1 MAVPAVPGFI
11 DTIRNGFD
19 LLFEQTND
27 AITWTSEIGWGGG
40 TGGSFDILNYSYRR
54 EATKSG
60 NLINGFEALAISAF
74 FGAARMIAE
83 DIAKL
88 PLNIYTLDAQE
99 NKIKINRQHPLYS
112 VISLSP
118 DGKSTAQEFWEVIIV
133 WTLVWG
139 NGYAL
144 IDMDDEGNL
153 RSLQLIKP
161 TRVSLKKRRGEITYR
176 VFKNIADDMSDGEPD
191 EFSDMEMF
199 HLRGIGDEDTGWP
212 IVNFGRESFGIT
224 LATQTLQSNMFSNG
238 MNLGGTLETDVKMEP
253 DHREGMAKEWS
264 ATYGGIQNINKT
276 AILDD
281 GLKYKPYGI
290 KATDAE
296 LLETRK
302 FQIMEVARWFRIPGH
317 KLGINDSATLNN
329 IEQENLKYLN
339 ETLSPWMNRIVNNIY
354 RKFLFFDPNI
364 LVEYDT
370 KELTMTDSETR
381 AKFWSDLIDSG
392 VATPNMG
399 ARDFGLPVHP
409 EGDKYYMSEN
419 VQSVEEIEADLALK
433 RIELEER
440 QKQLDAPDEVED
452 ENTGH
457 DDDNTDHDDDDDN
470 TGHKDENTGHK
481 DENTGHEKHKKENT
495 GNKLDITQDVLGS
508 GLQYLLKSALQI
520 VINREIKHYEDH
532 EAMIKKL
539 GDKFDESKNKEQQ
552 KRFTKKIVENYVE
565 TIEPYLTKLDMA
577 MPKDYFAKWIEYR
590 AVNWEDEKAM
600 LMANDL
606 IKHYMQIS
614 NHPSGLYTLKG
625 HDGRLTNVEIDA
637 KGILR
642 EL

>member
-1 MAVPAVPGFI
+1 MLVPQFI
-11 DTIRNGFD
+11 ESIRNGFE

-27 AITWTSEIGWGGG
+27 LGITWTSEIGWGNGG
-40 TGGSFDILNYSYRR
+40 GAFDILNYSQR
-54 EATKSG
+54 ALPTKSG
-60 NLINGFEALAISAF
+60 NVMNGFEALAISAF

-88 PLNIYTLDAQE
+88 PINIFTLDAQG
-99 NKIKINRQHPLYS
+99 NKVEINRGHAIYS

-118 DGKSTAQEFWEVIIV
+118 DGKRTAQEFWEVLIV
-133 WTLVWG
+133 WCLVWG

-144 IDMDDEGNL
+144 IDMDENGEL

-161 TRVSLKKRRGEITYR
+161 TRVSLRKHRGEITYR
-176 VFKNIADDMSDGEPD
+176 VFKNVVDDFSSGQPD

-212 IVNFGRESFGIT
+212 IVNFGRESLGIT
-224 LATQTLQSNMFSNG
+224 LATQTLQANMFSNG
-238 MNLGGTLETDVKMEP
+238 MNLGGTLETDAKLEP
-253 DHREGMAKEWS
+253 DHREGMGKEWS
-264 ATYGGIQNINKT
+264 ATYGGVNNINKT

-281 GLKYKPYGI
+281 GLKYKPYAI

-302 FQIMEVARWFRIPGH
+302 FQISEVARWFRIQPH
-317 KLGINDSATLNN
+317 KLGLMDKASLDN

-339 ETLSPWMNRIVNNIY
+339 ETLSPWMNRIINNIE
-354 RKFLFFDPNI
+354 RKLLFFDPNI
-364 LVEYDT
+364 IVEYDT

-392 VATPNMG
+392 VATPNM
-399 ARDFGLPVHP
+399 ASKDLGLPTHP
-409 EGDKYYMSEN
+409 EGDKYYMSQN
-419 VQSVEEIEADLALK
+419 TKALEEIGVDVDLK

-440 QKQLDAPDEVED
+440 QKGLDEPDEPD
-452 ENTGH
+452 E
-457 DDDNTDHDDDDDN
+457 NTDHDDDDPD
-470 TGHKDENTGHK
+470 KDDENTGHK
-481 DENTGHEKHKKENT
+481 DENTGHNTGHEKHKKENT
-495 GNKLDITQDVLGS
+495 ANKLDITQDVLGS

-520 VINREIKHYEDH
+520 VINRESKHYKERDAMKIKH
-532 EAMIKKL
+532 
-539 GDKFDESKNKEQQ
+539 GDKFDESKNKEQE
-552 KRFTKKIVENYVE
+552 KRFNQKIVDNYIE

-577 MPKDYFAKWIEYR
+577 MPKDYFSKWIEYR

-625 HDGRLTNVEIDA
+625 HDGRLTNVEIDE
-637 KGILR
+637 KGVLR

>member
-1 MAVPAVPGFI
+1 MAVPGFI

-19 LLFEQTND
+19 LLFEQTHE
-27 AITWTSEIGWGGG
+27 AITWTSETGWGGG
-40 TGGSFDILNYSYRR
+40 GGSFDILNYSYRR

-60 NLINGFEALAISAF
+60 NVINGFEALAISAF

-99 NKIKINRQHPLYS
+99 NKVKINRSHPLYS

-118 DGKSTAQEFWEVIIV
+118 DGKRTAQEFWEVIIV

-144 IDMDDEGNL
+144 IDMDEDGNL

-161 TRVSLKKRRGEITYR
+161 TRVSLKKRHGEITYQ
-176 VFKNIADDMSDGEPD
+176 VFKNVADDMSDGAPD

-224 LATQTLQSNMFSNG
+224 LATQTLQSNMFANG
-238 MNLGGTLETDVKMEP
+238 MNLGGTLETDTKMEP
-253 DHREGMAKEWS
+253 EHRAGMAKEWS
-264 ATYGGIQNINKT
+264 ATYSGIQNINKT

-281 GLKYKPYGI
+281 GVKYKPYGV

-339 ETLSPWMNRIVNNIY
+339 ETLSPWMNRIINNIY

-370 KELTMTDSETR
+370 KELTMTDSEAR

-392 VATPNMG
+392 VATPNMA

-419 VQSVEEIEADLALK
+419 VQSVEEIKADLDLK
-433 RIELEER
+433 QIELEER
-440 QKQLDAPDEVED
+440 QKQLDAPDEEIDED
-452 ENTGH
+452 GTGP
-457 DDDNTDHDDDDDN
+457 DDNPDDKKDNNDDK
-470 TGHKDENTGHK
+470 KDKVQNSF
-481 DENTGHEKHKKENT
+481 DLNQ
-495 GNKLDITQDVLGS
+495 DILGS
-508 GLQYLLKSALQI
+508 FQQLIVNQLQFSVNA
-520 VINREIKHYEDH
+520 EIKYYENLSNV
-532 EAMIKKL
+532 EQKL
-539 GDKFDESKNKEQQ
+539 GKEYVFDAAKEKKFLNKINEQY
-552 KRFTKKIVENYVE
+552 ISS
-565 TIEPYLTKLDMA
+565 IEPYLTHLQIA
-577 MPKDYFAKWIEYR
+577 MPEQFVDKWVNYR
-590 AVNWEDEKAM
+590 AENWQKEKAM
-600 LMANDL
+600 LVSNDL
-606 IKHYMQIS
+606 IKHYLNIADLPQSVFTLEAPDGTNTPVQIDERGVIS
-614 NHPSGLYTLKG
+614 VL
-625 HDGRLTNVEIDA
+625 
-637 KGILR
+637 
-642 EL
+642 